1 MRSLGLFG
9 GQQSRTSSRYV
20 GGGGGNSAAAEAAA
34 KAQIERFRQHESLLN
49 GVLDCDFAESEA
61 TLSLSEDAKAELTM
75 SMLSHILTNALEA
88 NDTQALLI
96 IEDAQWMDSASWA
109 FLNRLAE
116 VVSTVSV
123 LITLSTSS
131 GGAAMAAS
139 ATTLQVATAA
149 AVAGSGNV
157 LIPAYE
163 LSQEG
168 TDFLKNTR
176 IVHHEVRPLERTEIH
191 ELLCARLLVNK
202 VQQEVVDTV
211 FDRTSGNALY
221 CIELANTMHQRA
233 YSKCRTM
240 YVTSRYLWRSST
252 RSACQ
257 TLFMQPCR
265 RSLIAC
271 RSNARR
277 A

>member
-1 MRSLGLFG
+1 MD
-9 GQQSRTSSRYV
+9 GQR
-20 GGGGGNSAAAEAAA
+20 
-34 KAQIERFRQHESLLN
+34 
-49 GVLDCDFAESEA
+49 
-61 TLSLSEDAKAELTM
+61 
-75 SMLSHILTNALEA
+75 
-88 NDTQALLI
+88 
-96 IEDAQWMDSASWA
+96 ASWA

-191 ELLCARLLVNK
+191 ELLCALTG
-202 VQQEVVDTV
+202 Q
-211 FDRTSGNALY
+211 
-221 CIELANTMHQRA
+221 
-233 YSKCRTM
+233 
-240 YVTSRYLWRSST
+240 
-252 RSACQ
+252 
-257 TLFMQPCR
+257 
-265 RSLIAC
+265 
-271 RSNARR
+271 
-277 A
+277 